1 MDNTLRNVQDGGLFG
16 LFKSDTEKKIKDL
29 NHKLKIVIASQKKG
43 DGFRIKK
50 TLKQI
55 IYEEETALNDLI
67 NSDFSI
73 KKDFYRILKQWADLY
88 TNGKVEDKADKQPG
102 VFTKV
107 FGFEKFLKDLDFV
120 YGSPEEK
127 ISIGDGA
134 RTMYDD
140 VEFYNILFPKIKEY
154 MQQKVK
160 HMPSIK
166 KAFLAGN
173 DMMATL
179 TILSSHFKVM
189 DGKNDLNKLKQ
200 VEFCNF
206 ILTTLNHIM
215 REDGQMYI
223 QLLNYT
229 YDTYPA
235 FKDICPINKL
245 IDGTLA
251 WLEKDAATGKE
262 EQRHRFKAD
271 QYNLILRKLETFYK
285 LESILNLEN
294 NNKFKQILFGS
305 KKEKGKIIKWMMYIR
320 QYKKQMKQSD
330 KKQNI
335 KIQAKDGKMIPIN
348 YDRTF
353 LDVFNEL
360 MDKTYPTFF
369 RTSYANVEKGNR
381 PGFFSNLKNMFS
393 TSKGPDKYFDI
404 IKNDLYDELI
414 KWLGV
419 LQKTGDY
426 IRLLTKISD
435 LFPDIIDSNKFLT
448 YAKLNEKIISVVTKP
463 GTDFKTGKPFFDQKF
478 TYVKKD
484 LESLGKLLQMHIK
497 PGNHIDKLYN
507 SKEFNNIF
515 YTKLKIL
522 VGESKT
528 EASKHGFTLVESN
541 SENQNFDE
549 LQNNFNSNLFEK
561 IQPKIGININTI
573 EELSD
578 LLDDYYDI
586 VNIAQLLPK
595 KFSGQHPMANTEII
609 EKTKA
614 IPISKKTFS
623 NEKSKETFYKILIDM
638 KNLLQADS
646 GKPLTILH
654 YMDAIIDPDHALSW
668 HLSSDFYT
676 KDQKDGSVKSIDGT
690 NQSSYGNLEQSER
703 RTSSDLIANAQSD
716 EVSQILQDNLPEVS
730 KLSGEIA
737 NLLKIIDDQG
747 KKLQE
752 TDYIIDTL
760 INDENSI
767 LEEVSEKVKSVD
779 DLISSN
785 DLDTLIKRKRGRPS
799 KVKKVITVEIEKT
812 GGSKRKQRKMLIGTY
827 KTGKN
832 QIKNLYRSGNLDVFF
847 YINNNKKRKRVDFDS
862 TRISL

>member
-16 LFKSDTEKKIKDL
+16 LFESDTEKKIKDL
-29 NHKLKIVIASQKKG
+29 NHRLKIVIAGQKKG
-43 DGFRIKK
+43 DGFRIKDK
-50 TLKQI
+50 LKKI

-73 KKDFYRILKQWADLY
+73 KKEFYRILKQWADLY
-88 TNGKVEDKADKQPG
+88 TNGKVEDRAGQPG
-102 VFTKV
+102 VLTKV
-107 FGFEKFLKDLDFV
+107 FGFEKFLTDLDFV

-134 RTMYDD
+134 RTIYDD

-160 HMPSIK
+160 NVPSNK
-166 KAFLAGN
+166 KAFLAGD
-173 DMMATL
+173 DMMGTL

-189 DGKNDLNKLKQ
+189 ESDLDKLKQ
-200 VEFCNF
+200 ADFCNL
-206 ILTTLNHIM
+206 ILTTLNHVM

-223 QLLNYT
+223 QLLNHT
-229 YDTYPA
+229 YDSYPS

-245 IDGTLA
+245 IDGTLV

-262 EQRHRFKAD
+262 EQQQRFNAD
-271 QYNLILRKLETFYK
+271 QYNLILGKLEHFYK
-285 LESILNLEN
+285 LEAILNLEN

-320 QYKKQMKQSD
+320 QYKRQMKKSD

-335 KIQAKDGKMIPIN
+335 KIPAKDGKMIPIN

-353 LDVFNEL
+353 LDVFNGL

-404 IKNDLYDELI
+404 IRNDLYDELI
-414 KWLGV
+414 KWLGA

-426 IRLLTKISD
+426 IRLLAKISD

-448 YAKLNEKIISVVTKP
+448 YAKLNERIIGVVTKP
-463 GTDFKTGKPFFDQKF
+463 KLNNKTGKPLFDQKF

-515 YTKLKIL
+515 YGKLKIL
-522 VGESKT
+522 VEENKT
-528 EASKHGFTLVESN
+528 EASKHGFTLMESN

-586 VNIAQLLPK
+586 VSIAQLLPK
-595 KFSGQHPMANTEII
+595 KISGQHPMANTEII

-654 YMDAIIDPDHALSW
+654 YLDAIIDPDQALSW

-676 KDQKDGSVKSIDGT
+676 KDQRDGSVKSIDGT
-690 NQSSYGNLEQSER
+690 NQSSYQSSYGDLEKSER
-703 RTSSDLIANAQSD
+703 RTSSDLIANAQTD

-785 DLDTLIKRKRGRPS
+785 DLDTLVKPKKS
-799 KVKKVITVEIEKT
+799 NKVKKVITVEVEKT
-812 GGSKRKQRKMLIGTY
+812 GGSKRNHKKILIGTY